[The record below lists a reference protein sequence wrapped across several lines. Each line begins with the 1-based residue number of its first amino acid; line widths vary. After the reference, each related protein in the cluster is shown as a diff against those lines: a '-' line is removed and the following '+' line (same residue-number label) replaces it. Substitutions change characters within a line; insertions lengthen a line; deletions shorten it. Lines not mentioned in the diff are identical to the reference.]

1 MTLVVLR
8 LIKGMK
14 PYYNNIHNDNDNS
27 ITVRNIVIVTW
38 HFTNFTSIT
47 IFVLEIRYACY
58 ESEIMMYLYKT
69 IYLLVI

>member
-1 MTLVVLR
+1 MALVVLR

-58 ESEIMMYLYKT
+58 ELEIMMYLYKT
-69 IYLLVI
+69 IYLLII